1 MKNFASNSVSESF
14 EKARKRELLG
24 DGYNE
29 SVEIFGM
36 WREARVQ
43 AVKLAYIFRLGISSV
58 QAVDGPEFRV
68 PPCRFRPGGSTV

>member
-58 QAVDGPEFRV
+58 
-68 PPCRFRPGGSTV
+68 